1 MALRNNMD
9 ITVNVHGGFYLD
21 GPGVQVSRRFWMA
34 EPFALARSSEL
45 GYRAPAATRAVA
57 MVLEHPGCSVSGF
70 SALAV
75 FGLRFFA
82 DSFHTTL
89 HGAVRKTVQATQ
101 YTPRITHARPR
112 HTWTVRYQG
121 QPIPISQPGSA
132 VVEALQCIR
141 AGEIRWPVA
150 TVDGWSPADLRALQ
164 LIDASRRH
172 LNIHPDLIY
181 NAARNRLPRAW
192 LTRIVEASSDLA
204 DSPKETEMR
213 LIAKQICEELGV
225 ELSEQVTVSDGNG
238 IITTF
243 DLAITELGIGLMYDG
258 EHHLQRS
265 QRDRDSAINLR
276 CVMQGWTVLRFTAGT
291 MGKIAQLLRE
301 LISQRL

>member
-1 MALRNNMD
+1 MTLHNDMD
-9 ITVNVHGGFYLD
+9 ITANVHGGFYLD
-21 GPGVQVSRRFWMA
+21 GPGVQVSRRFWIA
-34 EPFALARSSEL
+34 EPFASARPSEL
-45 GYRAPAATRAVA
+45 
-57 MVLEHPGCSVSGF
+57 GCSVSGF

-82 DSFHTTL
+82 DAFHTTL
-89 HGAVRKTVQATQ
+89 HGAVRKTVEATQ
-101 YTPRITHARPR
+101 YTPRITRTRPR
-112 HTWTVRYQG
+112 RTWTVRYQG
-121 QPIPISQPGSA
+121 HPIPISTPGCA

-141 AGEIRWPVA
+141 AGEIRWPVG
-150 TVDGWSPADLRALQ
+150 TVDGWCPVDLRALQ

-181 NAARNRLPRAW
+181 NAARNRLPRTW
-192 LTRIVEASSDLA
+192 LKRLVGASSDRA

-213 LIAKQICEELGV
+213 LIARQICEELGV
-225 ELSEQVTVSDGNG
+225 ELSEQVTVTDDRG
-238 IITTF
+238 IITTL

-265 QRDRDSAINLR
+265 QRDRDSAINIR

-291 MGKIAQLLRE
+291 MGKVAELLRE
-301 LISQRL
+301 LITQRL